1 MKKKITLVV
10 AGIVL
15 LMALSPAIALAGPPS
30 PPDYG
35 KYNPTDQPGQ
45 PPEEWGVEKVIPSPS
60 APGGAVR
67 IITDP
72 LVGLV
77 GTDVPAATGWVTF
90 WCQSKIGFK
99 YNIGTIGLNSLSKYG
114 VKAYGV
120 QIQVVPPGT
129 VGAIEIEPGLWV
141 DLATLTPVPELD
153 LGMFQTDA
161 NGSGG
166 VRGIVKLEAGY
177 VYDLTVE
184 VSDGITKVLEP
195 GLMLLPS
202 PPNPPGTWGP
212 DTNGFTVY

>member
-1 MKKKITLVV
+1 MKKIITLVV

-99 YNIGTIGLNSLSKYG
+99 YNIGTIGLNRLSKYG
-114 VKAYGV
+114 VTAYGV

-129 VGAIEIEPGLWV
+129 AGAIEIEPGLWV
-141 DLATLTPVPELD
+141 LLSTSTPVELD
-153 LGMFQTDA
+153 LGTFRTDA

-166 VRGIVKLEAGY
+166 VKGVSRLSAGY

-184 VSDGITKVLEP
+184 VSDGVTKVLEP

-202 PPNPPGTWGP
+202 PPNPPNTWGP